1 MRCAAVI
8 CEFNPFHNGHE
19 RILSAAR
26 ENGADYVIALMSGDF
41 VQRGEPAA
49 LERHAR
55 AKMALLSGADAVLA
69 LPTRFASSSAESF
82 ASSAVRILEGL
93 GVVDE
98 LVFGSESG
106 RLEELYACA
115 RELSDESRVFREHL
129 ADGLKEGMSFAKARA
144 EALPHYREL
153 LSYPNNILGTEY
165 LKALIK
171 MKSAISPVTVK
182 RKGGGYDSLE
192 LSELPS
198 AAALRTYAL
207 EGKELEPLSAC
218 MPEMVYSIFKMQA
231 ETYGLMT
238 ADHLSGAAAAAL
250 LEAAKNGNLTDYEDV
265 TDSLSGTIRR
275 ELPYFTSFEQ
285 FADRCKSRSVTR
297 THLMRAVLHVAL
309 GIRKN
314 DPGASG
320 LFTQVLGFRK
330 EASALVGRIMSCS
343 KVPVVMNPPSDRGR
357 LTGADRALFDEEM
370 RVSDFYRLIR
380 AVSSGIPGGAEL
392 AEEIVKV

>member
-1 MRCAAVI
+1 MNTKSKIWQIVLLALLVI
-8 CEFNPFHNGHE
+8 AIVAILLFNNKLNASKE
-19 RILSAAR
+19 SLSNTMAQLTQEQENSAA
-26 ENGADYVIALMSGDF
+26 L
-41 VQRGEPAA
+41 Q
-49 LERHAR
+49 
-55 AKMALLSGADAVLA
+55 
-69 LPTRFASSSAESF
+69 AS
-82 ASSAVRILEGL
+82 L
-93 GVVDE
+93 DT
-98 LVFGSESG
+98 
-106 RLEELYACA
+106 
-115 RELSDESRVFREHL
+115 
-129 ADGLKEGMSFAKARA
+129 AKA
-144 EALPHYREL
+144 
-153 LSYPNNILGTEY
+153 
-165 LKALIK
+165 
-171 MKSAISPVTVK
+171 
-182 RKGGGYDSLE
+182 
-192 LSELPS
+192 
-198 AAALRTYAL
+198 
-207 EGKELEPLSAC
+207 
-218 MPEMVYSIFKMQA
+218 
-231 ETYGLMT
+231 
-238 ADHLSGAAAAAL
+238 
-250 LEAAKNGNLTDYEDV
+250 DYEDV

-320 LFTQVLGFRK
+320 LFTQVIGFRK